1 MNTSFDAD
9 LILLRLLIKLLLP
22 LHYFSKMF
30 PGGEKHVPHVPLEM
44 IMRLT
49 YTSWGLIEELKVNL
63 ICTRTIFQSE
73 IKSELL
79 ESFCAEP
86 SSS

>member
-9 LILLRLLIKLLLP
+9 LILLRLLIKLLLQ

-30 PGGEKHVPHVPLEM
+30 PGCEKHVPHVPLEM

-49 YTSWGLIEELKVNL
+49 YTSWGFD
-63 ICTRTIFQSE
+63 RR
-73 IKSELL
+73 IKSKFDLYQNNF
-79 ESFCAEP
+79 SV
-86 SSS
+86 

>member
-30 PGGEKHVPHVPLEM
+30 PDGEKHVPHVPLEM
-44 IMRLT
+44 IIMRLT
-49 YTSWGLIEELKVNL
+49 YTSRGFD
-63 ICTRTIFQSE
+63 RR
-73 IKSELL
+73 IKSKFDLYQNNF
-79 ESFCAEP
+79 SV
-86 SSS
+86 